1 MKTKI
6 YVGIIFRN
14 GAELGHFIDEC
25 FDTVW
30 NGITDNIDLRKFPL
44 MQIPLEHD
52 GDIIHLVNIYRKEG
66 SPMYNVE
73 VIVKEI
79 TLEEYPDFD
88 ERDLLDEEDVN
99 I

>member
-14 GAELGHFIDEC
+14 GTELLHYVDDC
-25 FDTVW
+25 FDNVW
-30 NGITDNIDLRKFPL
+30 NVLTDNIDLRKFPL
-44 MQIPLEHD
+44 MQLPIKHD
-52 GDIIHLVNIYRKEG
+52 DDIIHLANIYRKES

-88 ERDLLDEEDVN
+88 ERDLEDEEDAN

>member
-1 MKTKI
+1 MKIKI

-14 GAELGHFIDEC
+14 GAKLLHYVDDC
-25 FDTVW
+25 FDNVW
-30 NGITDNIDLRKFPL
+30 NVLTDNIDLRKFPL
-44 MQIPLEHD
+44 MQLPIEHD

-79 TLEEYPDFD
+79 TLEESPNFD
-88 ERDLLDEEDVN
+88 ERDLEDEEDVN